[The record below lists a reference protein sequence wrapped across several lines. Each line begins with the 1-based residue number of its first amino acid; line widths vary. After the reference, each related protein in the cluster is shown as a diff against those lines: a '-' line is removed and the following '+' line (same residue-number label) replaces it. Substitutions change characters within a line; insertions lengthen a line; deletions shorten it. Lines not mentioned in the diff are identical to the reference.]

1 MTAGQ
6 ANEMILYTIKL
17 VPSVSIIDE
26 TTSIL
31 FDVLHLTIPKLFE
44 DLSTRVTITDH
55 DGLLF
60 KFDNNFIPVTDGRF
74 YVNYIFPDDG
84 EHRII
89 LQS

>member
-31 FDVLHLTIPKLFE
+31 FDVLHLTSPSPKLFE

-60 KFDNNFIPVTDGRF
+60 KFDNTLIPITAGRF
-74 YVNYIFPDDG
+74 SLNYI
-84 EHRII
+84 I
-89 LQS
+89 LMMANIE